1 MLGAARALV
10 SPPALFERTRDH
22 PRAHSAGVPP
32 RRSLRARKAHRTAR
46 ADALIPRAL
55 PPRAPFPVVRATTG
69 RRGDLGATFSFPRPR
84 RSFAAMRR
92 RGSDAVGDAKPV
104 FSFTGAGLDDGW
116 GPSGDAAARR
126 RAAPVSPRRPRV
138 RMAHRAVASDV
149 TLAMLVSNNVYFS
162 TCWWVATVASTFAKT
177 NGARRDFDDIRPI
190 MIAMFMLFEPARL
203 YAGFAGNLQEK
214 VRCCSA
220 SSR

>member
-1 MLGAARALV
+1 
-10 SPPALFERTRDH
+10 
-22 PRAHSAGVPP
+22 
-32 RRSLRARKAHRTAR
+32 
-46 ADALIPRAL
+46 
-55 PPRAPFPVVRATTG
+55 
-69 RRGDLGATFSFPRPR
+69 
-84 RSFAAMRR
+84 MRR

-116 GPSGDAAARR
+116 GPSGDAATR

-214 VRCCSA
+214 VPMLLGFVALSVFVAIPVLAFFWFAQEQATAFDRALNTVAVLIVLAEVVAGANATRKVLNAQSLA
-220 SSR
+220 FFQGDET

>member
-1 MLGAARALV
+1 M
-10 SPPALFERTRDH
+10 
-22 PRAHSAGVPP
+22 
-32 RRSLRARKAHRTAR
+32 
-46 ADALIPRAL
+46 
-55 PPRAPFPVVRATTG
+55 
-69 RRGDLGATFSFPRPR
+69 
-84 RSFAAMRR
+84 
-92 RGSDAVGDAKPV
+92 
-104 FSFTGAGLDDGW
+104 DDGW
-116 GPSGDAAARR
+116 GPSGDAAAR

-214 VRCCSA
+214 VPMLLGFVALSVFVAIPVLAFFWFAQEQATAFDRALNTVAVLIVLAEVVAGANATRKVLNAQSLA
-220 SSR
+220 FFQGDET